1 METCPYARMK
11 KLFCLQAKN
20 DLDRYAPSA
29 LPHYHVTTLRSAVL
43 TSSCM
48 KLSPKRSYEKLTHA
62 RYQLRHTFVAA
73 QIGGAPGIVALDGVS
88 AVHGSVVVGTRVVRA
103 VCLAALLFLALAV
116 VALHIMGV
124 VDRSVAVGAADGV
137 AVQRILFV
145 ISCKTRNARCVEIS
159 QTVSIVCGSW
169 RRGQAIILVN

>member
-1 METCPYARMK
+1 MEPCPYARMK
-11 KLFCLQAKN
+11 KLFFLQAKN
-20 DLDRYAPSA
+20 DPDRYAPSA

-48 KLSPKRSYEKLTHA
+48 KFSPKLSYEKLAHA

-73 QIGGAPGIVALDGVS
+73 QIGGAPVIVALDGVS

-145 ISCKTRNARCVEIS
+145 ICKTRNARCVEIS

>member
-1 METCPYARMK
+1 MEPCPYAGMK
-11 KLFCLQAKN
+11 RLFCLQAKN
-20 DLDRYAPSA
+20 DLDRFAPSA
-29 LPHYHVTTLRSAVL
+29 LPYYHVTTLRSAVL

-103 VCLAALLFLALAV
+103 ERLAALLFLALAV
-116 VALHIMGV
+116 VALHIMGRC
-124 VDRSVAVGAADGV
+124 RSECSRWGS
-137 AVQRILFV
+137 RW
-145 ISCKTRNARCVEIS
+145 SCSTAYPFCH
-159 QTVSIVCGSW
+159 
-169 RRGQAIILVN
+169 LL

>member
-1 METCPYARMK
+1 MEPCPYARMK

-48 KLSPKRSYEKLTHA
+48 KLSSKRSYEKLTHV
-62 RYQLRHTFVAA
+62 RYQSRHTFVAA

-137 AVQRILFV
+137 TVQRILFV

>member
-1 METCPYARMK
+1 M
-11 KLFCLQAKN
+11 L
-20 DLDRYAPSA
+20 
-29 LPHYHVTTLRSAVL
+29 YHVTTLHSAVL
-43 TSSCM
+43 TSGCM
-48 KLSPKRSYEKLTHA
+48 KLSPKRFYERLTHA
-62 RYQLRHTFVAA
+62 RFHVRRTFVAA
-73 QIGGAPGIVALDGVS
+73 QIGGAPDIVAFDGAS
-88 AVHGSVVVGTRVVRA
+88 AVHGSVVVGTRIVRA
-103 VCLAALLFLALAV
+103 ECFAALLFLALAV

-137 AVQRILFV
+137 TVQRILFV